1 MFFLSK
7 LLPQFGYPLGLTTL
21 LLAIALGVA
30 PRRPKLAQGLTAAG
44 LGILWLSSSPLVSR
58 ALIDSLESPYRP
70 AARAEALPKA
80 SAIVVLGGGV
90 KSSRG
95 PSGRPEVGEAGDRVL
110 YGAQLWRLGK
120 APTLILSG
128 GRITWKAGVF
138 RPSEADDMA
147 TLLREEGVPQ
157 AALKLDHASLNTREN
172 ALEVRKLL
180 GPDPQPVLLVTSA
193 THMTRALATFKKVG
207 IPAIAAPT
215 DWQRNWRDTA
225 EPSLENLLLD
235 LLPDAEALTDT
246 TRCLKEYFGLWTY
259 RLRGWS

>member
-30 PRRPKLAQGLTAAG
+30 PRRPQLARGLTAAG
-44 LGILWLSSSPLVSR
+44 LGILWLSSTTLVSR
-58 ALIDSLESPYRP
+58 ALIQSLENPYLS
-70 AARAEALPKA
+70 AARAESLPRA

-90 KSSRG
+90 QSSRN
-95 PSGRPEVGEAGDRVL
+95 PSGRPEVAEAGDRVL

-128 GRITWKAGVF
+128 GRITWQPGVF

-147 TLLREEGVPQ
+147 TLLKAEGVPEK
-157 AALKLDHASLNTREN
+157 ALKLDHASLNTREN
-172 ALEVRKLL
+172 ALEVKKLL

-193 THMTRALATFKKVG
+193 THMTRALATFQKVG

-225 EPSLENLLLD
+225 APGLENLVLD
-235 LLPDAEALTDT
+235 LLPDAEALADT
-246 TRCLKEYFGLWTY
+246 TRCLKEYLGLWTY
-259 RLRGWS
+259 RLQGWS